1 MGQGGKLKYSQF
13 CHIKITK
20 AKATLNR
27 RQWQLLRHHL
37 LKRPLLQTPNLIFLE
52 RRLEVAIAELDS
64 LPSSR
69 PVYVKN
75 GNIFFRTT
83 TQKAISS
90 EQRKLDLA
98 KSKLQ
103 KLNKQ

>member
-1 MGQGGKLKYSQF
+1 MAAAATSSSQTSPSPDPKF
-13 CHIKITK
+13 DLSREI
-20 AKATLNR
+20 
-27 RQWQLLRHHL
+27 
-37 LKRPLLQTPNLIFLE
+37 